1 MLHAFQLY
9 ADECRLIFTDQKYN
23 LVQDAELDAGTI
35 GSCCSGPGLDKKPG
49 YTNKLEIQGSMN
61 RVAKLFSI

>member
-1 MLHAFQLY
+1 MLNAFQLY

-23 LVQDAELDAGTI
+23 LVQGAELDAGAI
-35 GSCCSGPGLDKKPG
+35 GCSGPGLDKKPG